1 MDSIIYNSDV
11 DDMDS
16 IILSFRLSDNKY
28 IKKLLRNHS
37 YMSKRASHKNHMFKQ
52 RLKWFIVISTRC

>member
-16 IILSFRLSDNKY
+16 IILSFRLSDKKY
-28 IKKLLRNHS
+28 IKKLLWNHS
-37 YMSKRASHKNHMFKQ
+37 YMSKRACLKNHMYKH
-52 RLKWFIVISTRC
+52 KG